1 MGHHPLTSLTA
12 RNDINKLKIL
22 ELVMTQFVKIA
33 ALALTL
39 VTGAA
44 AVAQAAP
51 WYQDMST
58 QNAIRTGAILTPH
71 GVWDSK

>member
-1 MGHHPLTSLTA
+1 MGNHPLKPTA
-12 RNDINKLKIL
+12 RNNKHKIL
-22 ELVMTQFVKIA
+22 ELIMTRLLKTA

-39 VTGAA
+39 VTRAA
-44 AVAQAAP
+44 AIAQAAP
-51 WYQDMST
+51 SYQDAST

>member
-1 MGHHPLTSLTA
+1 
-12 RNDINKLKIL
+12 
-22 ELVMTQFVKIA
+22 MTRFVKIA

-39 VTGAA
+39 ATGAA

-51 WYQDMST
+51 CYQDMST

-71 GVWDSK
+71 SVWDSK